1 MAFLNEA
8 EHAQVSAAVAAA
20 EANSA
25 GEIVT
30 VLAEQSDGYSD
41 IQLAW
46 SVLAGTSALA
56 VLAVFSDFYLAKVD
70 VLLGGWNH
78 EWTPATLLSLAL
90 FLVIAKFVGV
100 WLIQL
105 WRPLKFFLVPAPIK
119 RTRVREA
126 AVRHFKVGAERRTP
140 KSGPLPGLNRES
152 FWRYSFAAPS
162 DDDLEQFLG
171 LVVAQ
176 LEAASA
182 FFKGLIAS
190 GGYARLFVGLFL
202 EQENIGIEISSELQR
217 RCSQLGISL
226 GFDIYGPDQ
235 PDGAA

>member
-126 AVRHFKVGAERRTP
+126 AVRHFKVGAERRTHGRTGVLIYL
-140 KSGPLPGLNRES
+140 SMREHRAEIVADEAIAKLVS
-152 FWRYSFAAPS
+152 AEVWGEAMADMLKDIRQGRIA
-162 DDDLEQFLG
+162 EG
-171 LVVAQ
+171 LVAGVADVGAVLAQ
-176 LEAASA
+176 HFPRAEDDRNELPDR
-182 FFKGLIAS
+182 LIE
-190 GGYARLFVGLFL
+190 V
-202 EQENIGIEISSELQR
+202 
-217 RCSQLGISL
+217 
-226 GFDIYGPDQ
+226 
-235 PDGAA
+235 